1 MKATI
6 RERVSGARLRDMVP
20 PMYRDEVVKGTRSD
34 GIYTVIL
41 LAHNERDVIPSVP
54 LMRAFRRLQSPAAN
68 GIIIVGTVF
77 TVEALEIAAEHG
89 ARVVALRKSKWTDE
103 SARQRQL

>member
-6 RERVSGARLRDMVP
+6 RERVSGARLRDAVP
-20 PMYRDEVVKGTRSD
+20 PLYRDEVAKDADPD
-34 GIYTVIL
+34 GVYTVML
-41 LAHNERDVIPSVP
+41 LSHNPRDVVPSAP
-54 LMRAFRRLQSPAAN
+54 LIRAFRRLHSPAPN

-77 TVEALEIAAEHG
+77 TEEAKAVATEHG
-89 ARVVALRKSKWTDE
+89 ARIVALHKALWTDE

>member
-6 RERVSGARLRDMVP
+6 RERVAGARLRDSVP
-20 PMYRDEVVKGTRSD
+20 PAYRDEVMKGANPD
-34 GIYTVIL
+34 GVYTLIL
-41 LAHNERDVIPSVP
+41 LAHNERDVIPSAP
-54 LMRAFRRLQSPAAN
+54 LAKALRRLESPAAA

-77 TVEALEIAAEHG
+77 TAEALAIAAEHG